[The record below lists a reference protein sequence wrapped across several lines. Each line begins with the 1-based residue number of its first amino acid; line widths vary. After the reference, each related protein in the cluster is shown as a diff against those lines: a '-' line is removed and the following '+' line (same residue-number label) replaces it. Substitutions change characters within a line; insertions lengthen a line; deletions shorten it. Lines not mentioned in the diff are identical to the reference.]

1 MRSPVNRYFL
11 GRLRAFAM
19 FDFAKPLS
27 EEVMQMGYRS
37 VKILSALAV
46 IAFLAAFATS
56 ASPTPAPEKTPANV
70 AGTWAVHL
78 SGDVGTGN
86 QTFEI
91 AQQDDGISGT
101 FKGPLQSGKLEGT
114 LDGNAIKILLSGPYP
129 LRYKGTV
136 AGDTMGGTVI
146 GGQDGK
152 SGTWS
157 AHRTKHA

>member
-1 MRSPVNRYFL
+1 
-11 GRLRAFAM
+11 
-19 FDFAKPLS
+19 
-27 EEVMQMGYRS
+27 MQKRNRS

-46 IAFLAAFATS
+46 LAFLAAFATS

-78 SGDVGTGN
+78 SGDIGSGE

-101 FKGPLQSGKLEGT
+101 FKGPFQTGKLEGT

-136 AGDTMGGTVI
+136 SGDVMGGTVI
-146 GGQDGK
+146 GGQDVK

-157 AHRTKHA
+157 AKRTKRA